1 MTMPTTLERD
11 IREFV
16 LTTVTQDMNLLTSI
30 DHITDESPVGA
41 GGLDLDSLSLIELT
55 LRLEERFKV
64 LIPDTDIEPLGA
76 MTLGELVAELVRR
89 GAQG

>member
-16 LTTVTQDMNLLTSI
+16 LTTVTRDMNLLPGT
-30 DHITDESPVGA
+30 DHITDESAVGA

-64 LIPDTDIEPLGA
+64 HIPDTDIESLGA

-89 GAQG
+89 GVRG

>member
-11 IREFV
+11 IREFI
-16 LTTVTQDMNLLTSI
+16 LTTVTRDMNLLPST
-30 DHITDESPVGA
+30 DHITDDSVVGA

-64 LIPDTDIEPLGA
+64 QIPDTDIEPLGA
-76 MTLGELVAELVRR
+76 MTLGELIAELVRR
-89 GAQG
+89 GARG

>member
-1 MTMPTTLERD
+1 MPTTPEQD

-16 LTTVTQDMNLLTSI
+16 LTTVTQDMNLLPST
-30 DHITDESPVGA
+30 DHITDDSAVGA

-64 LIPDTDIEPLGA
+64 QIPDTDIEPLGSL
-76 MTLGELVAELVRR
+76 TLGQLVAELVRR
-89 GAQG
+89 GAGG

>member
-1 MTMPTTLERD
+1 MPTTPERD

-16 LTTVTQDMNLLTSI
+16 LTTVTRDMNLLPST
-30 DHITDESPVGA
+30 DHITDESAVGA

-64 LIPDTDIEPLGA
+64 EIPDTDIEPLGSL
-76 MTLGELVAELVRR
+76 TLGQLVAELVRR
-89 GAQG
+89 GAGG

>member
-16 LTTVTQDMNLLTSI
+16 LTTVSRDMNLMPAT
-30 DHITDESPVGA
+30 DHLTDESPVGA

-64 LIPDTDIEPLGA
+64 HVPDTDIESLGS
-76 MTLGELVAELVRR
+76 MTLGGLVAELVRR
-89 GAQG
+89 GARG

>member
-16 LTTVTQDMNLLTSI
+16 LTTVTRDMNLLSST
-30 DHITDESPVGA
+30 DHITDESAVGA

-55 LRLEERFKV
+55 LRIEERFKV
-64 LIPDTDIEPLGA
+64 QIPDSDIEPLGA
-76 MTLGELVAELVRR
+76 MTLGELIAELVRR

>member
-11 IREFV
+11 IRDFV
-16 LTTVTQDMNLLTSI
+16 LTTVTRDMNLLPST
-30 DHITDESPVGA
+30 DHITDDSAVGA

-55 LRLEERFKV
+55 LRLEERFQV
-64 LIPDTDIEPLGA
+64 HIPDTDIEPLGA

-89 GAQG
+89 GARG

>member
-16 LTTVTQDMNLLTSI
+16 LTTVSRDMNLLPST
-30 DHITDESPVGA
+30 DHITDESAVGA

-55 LRLEERFKV
+55 LRIEERFQV
-64 LIPDTDIEPLGA
+64 QIPDSDIEPLGA
-76 MTLGELVAELVRR
+76 MTLGELIAELVRR
-89 GAQG
+89 GARG

>member
-16 LTTVTQDMNLLTSI
+16 LTTVSQDMNLLSST

-55 LRLEERFKV
+55 LRIEERFQV
-64 LIPDTDIEPLGA
+64 PIPDTDIEPLGA

>member
-16 LTTVTQDMNLLTSI
+16 LTTVSRDMNLLPSTE
-30 DHITDESPVGA
+30 HITDDSAVGA

-55 LRLEERFKV
+55 LHLEERFKV
-64 LIPDTDIEPLGA
+64 QIPDTDIEPLGA
-76 MTLGELVAELVRR
+76 MTLGELVAELIRR
-89 GAQG
+89 GARG

>member
-16 LTTVTQDMNLLTSI
+16 LTTVSQDMNLLSST

-55 LRLEERFKV
+55 LRIEERFKV
-64 LIPDTDIEPLGA
+64 PIPDTDIEPLGA

-89 GAQG
+89 GARG